1 MGRGAASSSAPGR
14 AGRSAVARQGF
25 ARRRSARLC
34 HGARPPPP
42 MAPCHVTRSSEDPGR
57 RVAAAES
64 RRARA
69 APLAPP
75 QGTARS
81 AHRDIAACASADDGD
96 RGRTSTS
103 ISRTAVACVQ
113 RCGRRLPQHG
123 ALPACCVP
131 PAHGNLAPLEVGTGV
146 RPQRQSGA
154 RGCGEADAGRWAV
167 SRWRRTAAVPRA
179 PSSGPSPTQAAAS
192 SSLHTQLTLSPPPT
206 HLLTTSH
213 TTHTQHVQVLCP
225 RRRGRV

>member
-1 MGRGAASSSAPGR
+1 MPRDARVRPWPARRGRRFPTRSRRRLHHLKAQHAAPTGASQHVREMATEGAPVG
-14 AGRSAVARQGF
+14 AGAPSPAFSAVVGAC
-25 ARRRSARLC
+25 RST
-34 HGARPPPP
+34 
-42 MAPCHVTRSSEDPGR
+42 APCPP
-57 RVAAAES
+57 
-64 RRARA
+64 
-69 APLAPP
+69 APLP
-75 QGTARS
+75 Q
-81 AHRDIAACASADDGD
+81 
-96 RGRTSTS
+96 
-103 ISRTAVACVQ
+103 
-113 RCGRRLPQHG
+113 
-123 ALPACCVP
+123 
-131 PAHGNLAPLEVGTGV
+131 AHGNLAPLEVGTGV

-206 HLLTTSH
+206 HHLTTSH